1 MSRTPSIRVFVG
13 LSGGVDS
20 STSALL
26 LRDAGYRVEGLFMK
40 NWVELDGDETCPVA
54 QDVADARGVAET
66 LGLPFHTLNFAPE
79 YWDRV
84 FSRFLAEYRAGR
96 TPNPDILCNK
106 EIKFDVFLKTALE
119 MGADVIATGHYARID
134 SHDGRFR
141 LMRAVDQ
148 NKDQTYFLYA
158 LNQFQL
164 SHALFPVGHLPKP
177 EVRRLAEAA
186 GLITHDKKDST
197 GICFIGEK
205 DFGQFLSR
213 FLPAQPG
220 DIVTPE
226 GNRIGTHQ
234 GLMYYTLGQ
243 RKGLGIGGRQDA
255 DESPWFVVGKRLS
268 TNALVVAQGH
278 NHPLL
283 FSSQLTAGELNW
295 ISGEAPPYPVRLTA
309 KTRYRQVDQACTIA
323 GLDDGRCTVIFD
335 VPQRA
340 MTPGQS
346 VVFYRGEECLG
357 GGVIEHVN
365 DIIYH

>member
-1 MSRTPSIRVFVG
+1 MSQIQISRVFVG

-40 NWVELDGDETCPVA
+40 NWVELEGDETCPVA
-54 QDVADARGVAET
+54 QDVSDARGVAEA
-66 LGLPFHTLNFAPE
+66 LGLTFHTLNFAPE

-106 EIKFDVFLKTALE
+106 EIKFDVFLKAALE
-119 MGADVIATGHYARID
+119 MGADAIATGHYARIEARE
-134 SHDGRFR
+134 GRYR
-141 LMRAVDQ
+141 LMRALDH

-158 LNQFQL
+158 LNQYQL

-177 EVRRLAEAA
+177 DVRRLAEAA
-186 GLITHDKKDST
+186 GLLTHNKKDST

-220 DIVTPE
+220 AIVTPE
-226 GNRIGTHQ
+226 GKRLGEHQ

-255 DESPWFVVGKRLS
+255 DESPWFVVGKRLAE
-268 TNALVVAQGH
+268 NALVVAQGH
-278 NHPLL
+278 DHPLL
-283 FSSQLTAGELNW
+283 FSSQLTASDLNW
-295 ISGEAPPYPVRLTA
+295 VAGQAPEAPLRLSA
-309 KTRYRQVDQACTIA
+309 KTRYRQNDQACTLTSIE
-323 GLDDGRCTVIFD
+323 GDRCTVIFD
-335 VPQRA
+335 TPQRA

-346 VVFYRGEECLG
+346 VVFYQGDECLG
-357 GGVIEHVN
+357 GGIIERVN
-365 DIIYH
+365 DIIYQ

>member
-1 MSRTPSIRVFVG
+1 MLQIQNTRVFVG

-26 LRDAGYRVEGLFMK
+26 LRDAGYRVDALFMK
-40 NWVELDGDETCPVA
+40 NWVELEGDETCPVA

-66 LGLPFHTLNFAPE
+66 LGLDFHTLNFAPE

-106 EIKFDVFLKTALE
+106 EIKFDVFLKAALE
-119 MGADVIATGHYARID
+119 KGADVIATGHYARIVGD
-134 SHDGRFR
+134 AGHFR
-141 LMRAVDQ
+141 LLRAVDQ

-177 EVRRLAEAA
+177 EVRRLAEEA
-186 GLITHDKKDST
+186 GLLTHNKKDST

-220 DIVTPE
+220 AIVTPE
-226 GNRIGTHQ
+226 GTQLGAHQ

-255 DESPWFVVGKRLS
+255 DESPWFVVGKRLVQ
-268 TNALVVAQGH
+268 NELVVAQGH

-283 FSSQLTAGELNW
+283 FSRQLRAVELNW
-295 ISGEAPPYPVRLTA
+295 IRGTAPACPLRLTA
-309 KTRYRQVDQACTIA
+309 KTRYRQTDQACT
-323 GLDDGRCTVIFD
+323 LVSVEDDHCSVIFD
-335 VPQRA
+335 APQRA
-340 MTPGQS
+340 MTPGQA
-346 VVFYRGEECLG
+346 VVFYQGEECLG
-357 GGVIEHVN
+357 GGTIEYVE
-365 DIIYH
+365 DIIYQ